1 MEKRNIYMLKF
12 LLLILIISSIVI
24 GCRIDGDITKEKN
37 NEEEISL
44 NVEGKDYDILN
55 RSEDISNIVVDIYG
69 IDNATSIIFNDM
81 VVIAVEMARD
91 SKLTDDVEE
100 MIIEVVLENDTA
112 VRQVFITDSK
122 KNFEQIEKII
132 EGLMDGQSYDS
143 YVKEINRMIEKLK
156 K

>member
-12 LLLILIISSIVI
+12 LLLILIINSIVI